1 MYHLIYTNKTKNQD
15 VFSFYPADI
24 PFFYGLPFE
33 KVNARGGKREGAF
46 SLTKGWCAF
55 SLTGKGR
62 AFSLT
67 EEFLIRKQFIEMGGV
82 GIGPPLGEECV

>member
-1 MYHLIYTNKTKNQD
+1 MRSIWRNTQR
-15 VFSFYPADI
+15 
-24 PFFYGLPFE
+24 GRFE
-33 KVNARGGKREGAF
+33 KVNARGGKREG
-46 SLTKGWCAF
+46 AF